1 MRLQKYLSMCGIAS
15 RRAAEEMIL
24 RGEVEVNGKVST
36 IGDKVDPEKD
46 TVKVKGK
53 TVRTDNPRI
62 YIAVNKPAGYIC
74 SCSSSQGRSILDLV
88 KVKEK
93 VFPIG
98 RLDKES
104 DGLVILTNDGEM
116 ANKLSHPKFE
126 SEKEYIVALK
136 SSISELDLDRLRNG
150 VKLLEGETKPCK
162 IVRLGPK
169 LLDITLKEGK
179 RRQIRRMAESVKN
192 YVVRLQRIR
201 IKNIR
206 LGTLKPGEWKYIDV
220 KDH

>member
-15 RRAAEEMIL
+15 RRTAEEMIL

-53 TVRTDNPRI
+53 IVKTDNPRI
-62 YIAVNKPAGYIC
+62 YIVVNKPAGYIC

-104 DGLVILTNDGEM
+104 EGLVILTNDGEM

-126 SEKEYIVALK
+126 SEKEYIVELK

-192 YVVRLQRIR
+192 YVIRLQRIR